1 MVHCYL
7 VPFSQTKTRHFSS
20 TAPPALFRSRGSE
33 EWTAPVHFYSL
44 SPEYRL
50 LIYTCFCSSTYIFS
64 LEIVPVV
71 PSPLCKKK
79 TKKEEEEEKGGGRRG
94 GGGRERR
101 GEGEDVVVAAI
112 FQLHK
117 GGKEKE
123 GKQQPSSQPHPKASA
138 FLPCLKRGRH
148 EEQLTTSTFVQS
160 PTFFSLTHRSAA
172 CTSEVPD

>member
-79 TKKEEEEEKGGGRRG
+79 TKKEEEEEKEEEGEEEEEEKEEGKERMWWWQQFSNFIKEGRRK
-94 GGGRERR
+94 
-101 GEGEDVVVAAI
+101 
-112 FQLHK
+112 K
-117 GGKEKE
+117 G
-123 GKQQPSSQPHPKASA
+123 SSSPRHNHI
-138 FLPCLKRGRH
+138 LK
-148 EEQLTTSTFVQS
+148 
-160 PTFFSLTHRSAA
+160 P
-172 CTSEVPD
+172 VPFCHV